1 MTGLNSQK
9 LESAPNT
16 VNAIVKKE
24 AEETELL
31 KCELKKLVIENNK
44 YKDVIREQKEEI
56 YDLENKVKV
65 KNAVANKLNQQL
77 REVKTKNDRNGG
89 IWQSRISKSLFKK
102 SSSIECCLQL
112 KVLFT

>member
-89 IWQSRISKSLFKK
+89 IWQSRISKSL
-102 SSSIECCLQL
+102 Q
-112 KVLFT
+112 